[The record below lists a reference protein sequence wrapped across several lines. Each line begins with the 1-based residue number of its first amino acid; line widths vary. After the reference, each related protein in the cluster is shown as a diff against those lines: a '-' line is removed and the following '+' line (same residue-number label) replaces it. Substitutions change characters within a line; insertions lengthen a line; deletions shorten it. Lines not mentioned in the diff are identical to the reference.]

1 MKRLLQKLPSEDRG
15 ASLILVAFA
24 MVLLLGAA
32 ALAIDL
38 AALRIDIRADRLASD
53 AAAVAGADAIEPF
66 SGSNAVEA
74 CELAWDYLLA
84 NIEDEGTPNPPNCS
98 TFATACNPLAERIA
112 PASAPP
118 YTFEIVHPVPNNFEM
133 MGDQDLNLEVD
144 GVPCQRLGVRVQRD
158 RDFTFGAT
166 IGFDTG
172 RTDVHSVGRVRV
184 NVGEGDVVPLVV
196 LEPYDCGALLADGQ
210 GKITVAHFEDSPGVI
225 VTDSAGIGNCSASM
239 PYIMEVQANGNK
251 RWIRALPVP
260 GADGAKSAILA
271 YALSGR
277 PGTDPSRA
285 YNPDDLTTPLDLATV
300 DPDDPPESYFQL
312 YPEPSFR
319 SIRVTRSP
327 IDHRYNCKGIY
338 PPYLGVPIAP
348 CTDAEASYIDDHQ
361 TAYGG
366 PSGVQPSGFTQH
378 WVPDIDTDCAVG
390 SGESYDVSG
399 DIWVNCPDTL
409 EINGGSVRI
418 LEGNAVF
425 DGGLELKSN
434 GSFEMN
440 LSTNDDYWAF
450 FRGEVGPPEDLGNIT
465 KVAQASIAFNRTF
478 VYLEHG
484 FIDLVGGD
492 GGLVWTA
499 PADTL
504 DLDYR
509 FEDLALWSEYD
520 GEFELGGQSGNVL
533 TGTFFTPF
541 ADPFVLKGQSGQL
554 QTDAQFFTRKLTV
567 DGFTEVFMKPDPTT
581 STLVPIRGVA
591 LIR

>member
-1 MKRLLQKLPSEDRG
+1 M
-15 ASLILVAFA
+15 
-24 MVLLLGAA
+24 MLLLGAA
-32 ALAIDL
+32 ALVIDL
-38 AALRIDIRADRLASD
+38 ASLRYDMRADRLASD

-74 CELAWDYLLA
+74 CEIAWDYLLL
-84 NIEDEGTPNPPNCS
+84 NIEDEETPIPPNCA
-98 TFATACNPLAERIA
+98 TFSTACNPLDERIA

-118 YTFEIVHPVPNNFEM
+118 YTFEIVHPVPDLHQM
-133 MGDQDLNLEVD
+133 MGDQDLNTEVD
-144 GVPCQRLGVRVQRD
+144 GVACQRLGVRVRRV

-172 RTDVHSVGRVRV
+172 TTDVHSVGRIRV

-196 LEPYDCGALLADGQ
+196 LEPYDCNALLADGQ

-225 VTDSAGIGNCSASM
+225 VTDSDGSGDCSSSK

-285 YNPDDLTTPLDLATV
+285 YNPSDLTTPLDPGTV
-300 DPDDPPESYFQL
+300 NPADPPESRFQL
-312 YPEPSFR
+312 YPEPTFR

-327 IDHRYNCKGIY
+327 IDHRYNCQGIY
-338 PPYLGVPIAP
+338 PDYLGLTIAP
-348 CTDAEASYIDDHQ
+348 CTGAEATYIDDHQ
-361 TAYGG
+361 TANGG
-366 PSGVQPSGFTQH
+366 PAGVQPTGFTQQ

-390 SGESYDVSG
+390 SGESYDVS
-399 DIWVNCPDTL
+399 DHIWVNCPDNL
-409 EINGGSVRI
+409 VINGGSVRI

-440 LSTNDDYWAF
+440 LSAQDDYWAF
-450 FRGEVGPPEDLGNIT
+450 FRGDIGPPERLGNIT
-465 KVAQASIAFNRTF
+465 KVAQASIKFNRTF

-484 FIDLVGGD
+484 FIDLVGGA

-499 PADTL
+499 PADVL
-504 DLDYR
+504 DLDYP
-509 FEDLALWSEYD
+509 FEDLALWSEYE

-533 TGTFFTPF
+533 TGTFFTPY
-541 ADPFVLKGQSGQL
+541 ADSFVLKGQSGQL

-567 DGFTEVFMKPDPTT
+567 DGFTEVLMKPDPTT

>member
-1 MKRLLQKLPSEDRG
+1 MRKLRTLSSDDCG
-15 ASLILVAFA
+15 ASLIIIAFA
-24 MVLLLGAA
+24 MTLLLGAA

-38 AALRIDIRADRLASD
+38 ASLRFDMRADRLASD

-74 CELAWDYLLA
+74 CELAWDYLLV
-84 NIEDEGTPNPPNCS
+84 NIEDEGTPIPPNCT
-98 TFATACNPLAERIA
+98 TFATACNPLDERIA

-118 YTFEIVHPVPNNFEM
+118 YTFEIVHPVPDVYEM
-133 MGDQDLNLEVD
+133 MGGQDLNPEVD
-144 GVPCQRLGVRVQRD
+144 GVACQRLGVRVQRV

-172 RTDVHSVGRVRV
+172 TTDVHSVGRVRV

-196 LEPYDCGALLADGQ
+196 LEPYDCDALLADGQ

-225 VTDSAGIGNCSASM
+225 VTDSDGSGDCSASK

-285 YNPDDLTTPLDLATV
+285 YNLDDLTTPLDPATV
-300 DPDDPPESYFQL
+300 DPDDPPDSYFQL
-312 YPEPSFR
+312 YPEPTFR
-319 SIRVTRSP
+319 SLRVTRSP
-327 IDHRYNCKGIY
+327 IDHRYNCQNTY
-338 PPYLGVPIAP
+338 PNYLGVSIAP
-348 CTDAEASYIDDHQ
+348 CTDAEATYIDDHQ
-361 TAYGG
+361 EDYGE
-366 PSGVQPSGFTQH
+366 PAGVQPAGFTQH
-378 WVPDIDTDCAVG
+378 WVPDIDADCTVG
-390 SGESYDVSG
+390 SGESYDVTD

-418 LEGNAVF
+418 LGGNAVF

-440 LSTNDDYWAF
+440 LSAEDDYWAF
-450 FRGEVGPPEDLGNIT
+450 FRGEIGPPEDPGNIT
-465 KVAQASIAFNRTF
+465 KVAQASIIFNRTF

-492 GGLVWTA
+492 GGLEWTA
-499 PADTL
+499 PADIP
-504 DLDYR
+504 DIDYP
-509 FEDLALWSEYD
+509 FEDLALWSEAEK
-520 GEFELGGQSGNVL
+520 EFELGGQSGNIL
-533 TGTFFTPF
+533 TGTFFTPY
-541 ADPFVLKGQSGQL
+541 ALPFVLKGQSGQL
-554 QTDAQFFTRKLTV
+554 QTDAQFFTRRLTV

-581 STLVPIRGVA
+581 STLVPIRGVS